1 MPASFRRLAV
11 RARHLADNGAGLLR
25 AALLLWLLAGTR
37 STLAIFEGRAPSL
50 RILGTFRAGSRLKMR
65 SVTSRSAL
73 STGLAGELIL
83 GDRVFINQGTVIHA
97 ERSVRI
103 GDRVAIGDGV
113 RIYDTGFHP
122 VRPGQATRTE
132 PVVIEDDVWIA
143 AGATILSGVTIGRG
157 TVIGAGAVV
166 TRSVPAGSLVAG
178 PSASVIDHFSVPE
191 GFRRFGASSVR

>member
-1 MPASFRRLAV
+1 MPAPFRRLA
-11 RARHLADNGAGLLR
+11 ASTWQLATNGAGLLR
-25 AALLLWLLAGTR
+25 AALLLWLLAGTMP
-37 STLAIFEGRAPSL
+37 TLAIFEGRAPSL
-50 RILGTFRAGSRLKMR
+50 RIIGTFRAGRRLKMR
-65 SVTSRSAL
+65 SVTARSAL
-73 STGLAGELIL
+73 STGPAGELIL

-97 ERSVRI
+97 EHSVRI

-122 VRPGQATRTE
+122 VRPGQATKTE

-157 TVIGAGAVV
+157 AVIGAGAVV

-178 PSASVIDHFSVPE
+178 PSATVIDRFSVPE
-191 GFRRFGASSVR
+191 GYRRFGTSSV